1 MKIINLF
8 RFTLFVLSVVFSVN
22 VAFAQ
27 SISAPSISATGDG
40 CNTVS
45 FKVESYDASLYDYS
59 VDLNGTSVSLA
70 SDGSYSVDSPAR
82 DVEYTFSVSRTEIST
97 GLSSEIASKSAKL
110 PKAVETPVIQASAAA
125 CDAPVEFSI
134 VSGYNTS
141 LDYTWIVNG
150 VSFPSSTSSYS
161 VSSPVD
167 GATYEA
173 TVSVTD
179 NCTSAVSNTVSQS
192 YVKTPSMPQ
201 ISVSHD
207 CGEHIVF
214 KLDNKSDYPVYY
226 DQVWKINGTTVT
238 PTNGEYKL
246 SSFSDGDSFTL
257 KITVTN
263 TVNGV
268 SCNSVTAEKTVVA
281 KTTPNSPT
289 THSYKGCADPEA
301 EPGRWEDLVD
311 KKDSYTLVWYDA
323 AIGSDPIPTAS
334 NFTFSKSEATPT
346 KTYWVAQENPA
357 TGCRSGRSEV
367 SVTVYDVPEAIVVES
382 QITACKGES
391 IVLSAETSERN
402 VTYQW
407 SPINKLVN
415 PTNAYSVTTQP
426 LSSPTQFTLNVSNS
440 EYSACFTTAIVDVN
454 VLSKPEIA
462 LDESSVSVCKN
473 GSVTVTNNKANL
485 TKEEYFWETITSG
498 VSSGFLGDE
507 ESYTLSPVNKS
518 TTIKLTASL
527 KDLPSCNSEAT
538 VSVTMV
544 EPPVADA
551 GADKYVC
558 YGSTV
563 QIGVSQGS
571 VAGVEYEWTNPS
583 DLESPFSP
591 TTMLKPVTKD
601 EKYTLTATSTMVENC
616 KSQDEVYV
624 YKVDKP
630 TIYNVTGNGTYCEG
644 TSPTN
649 MVIKLSGSESG
660 TEYQLVKDGNVL
672 NLPWKTGVNG
682 PLTWAGDVASGFD
695 ITAGVYTVIARKTSL
710 TGCEETMSGSAV
722 ITSVPSPSA
731 SFQITQGAACPG
743 EEISIRVT
751 ITGGVAPYKF
761 KLLENGT
768 PKEIEITSG
777 NTYDFNYT
785 PNSATTFQISEV
797 SDAVCERKYAPED
810 YPTLPLDMANLADFE
825 IKSSK
830 GNKAVCFGE
839 NVTLYV
845 DYNDPDAKFEW
856 SNLATTNS
864 ISVDA
869 VRDELVKLTITTP
882 QGCVID
888 REYTLNVIEK
898 EDISITGL
906 NKSATDKDGNVY
918 YYFCSSDAN
927 APLAGSI
934 GMGKFTSEPAGLF
947 QENTLVPSAV
957 TETTKY
963 NVTFSYQTEGCV
975 LDTTFTVYVSAINKE
990 VDWTVAPAF
999 ERPWS
1004 QTEFEYCQPDPASP
1018 KTTIPLQGHPQV
1030 AAGTWR
1036 IVGSSSL
1043 NGGTAPSGASI
1054 NPTTGVATA
1063 QTQLKNVVAGN
1074 KYIIEYSVVD
1084 EFGCKGVSAKT
1095 IKVNSKPTAYFESG
1109 GISFD
1114 PGQEMCIKSKEATIY
1129 ANNQIG
1135 NFTLSSSDSRMI
1147 IPEKSAPGKLVI
1159 NPSAGKLG
1167 SHSVIWRIEHEGCS
1181 YSEKSSFTITTPIRI
1196 NSFNISKEY
1205 CQESDPEVI
1214 TISAAKP
1221 TTGDIVILDSNGGV
1235 ALSRTPI
1242 TSSPVFDPSEKEGK
1256 YYIEYHYND
1265 GTCEDVHIDSVVVHP
1280 TPNVDLR
1287 MKDDYCF
1294 GEKVVILPNYPGG
1307 EYSSDN
1313 PLEAGTLIN
1322 NVFDT
1327 NKSGLGIFKINY
1339 KVKNEFG
1346 CVGEASQEFQV
1357 RGKTNMNIHVDEFF
1371 CQPRGEYDVVG
1382 FPKPTETQKDQA
1394 YFSTN
1399 NAIGLTDFGG
1409 GIAKINLEN
1418 ATYDITYPI
1427 TYHYKEFYND
1437 KDGNEHSCVSS
1448 VTKNFTVLNQA
1459 ADFAGYNHNQTICA
1473 DVVKL
1478 ELTANLP
1485 AHTTFEFEQ
1494 ATEFPTAFVDNGDG
1508 SATLFPSQLQ
1518 EGKYYTVSMLHQYY
1532 DETGKLV
1539 CESEI
1544 KKSFYISEIEE
1555 VQDIS
1560 LYCHADNRT
1569 SVKLENTELGVRYD
1583 LWVDGGVYDTYLTD
1597 TPNETVEFKA
1607 IEIFDKDGIPVY
1619 VVAVDPHETSCTR
1632 KMSKEFT
1639 LYEFAISGQSTDIT
1653 CGGEGLTNGTFIG
1666 SAKGGVPVYSHELI
1680 DTEAGTVVLQAE
1692 SSITLPKGK
1701 YEYKV
1706 TDAIGC
1712 TRTFPFEIKEPNKLE
1727 LIVEQEDVRCN
1738 GDTTA
1743 SVKANVVSNSGT
1755 SPYIYTWTK
1764 RVEDGDLLITNE
1776 STMKVG
1782 KGHYHIKVEDANG
1795 CYAEKTIDVLA
1806 PEKPLT
1812 VVLEDKVDVQIRG
1825 NATGEIYIKASGGT
1839 PDENNEYTYEWTG
1852 LGINDANRNLEDLQ
1866 GLVAGTYTV
1875 TVKDS
1880 RGCEASL
1887 SVFVYEPTPIEVLP
1901 TVNNPKCFGDTD
1913 GVISLTIAGGSTP
1926 YNISWL
1932 DETGNIMTDETGA
1945 PLSSRE
1951 IAGLSAGKYQYI
1963 IIDKD
1968 GNKVEDEVI
1977 VKENPQL
1984 VVTTSLLSEL
1994 NNKCYGDE
2002 NGKIVLTIDGGTGIY
2017 TVDWGSIP
2025 AEKIIA
2031 GEYKAINLG
2040 YNTYNIDVKDSN
2052 GCEVSHAVE
2061 VTQPAEKL
2069 QLEKVD
2075 IVQNICHNAKKG
2087 AIDITMKGGTPNYTY
2102 SWEGVGVNPTAED
2115 QIGLTA
2121 GESYSVKVTDA
2132 NNCQWTSEVFVME
2145 NPQELTLSLEKTDI
2159 TCKGSSNG
2167 SIKAIVTGEA
2177 QFDYV
2182 WEDSHSN
2189 ILATGNRPKL
2199 DGLDV
2204 EMYTVTVTDKNGC
2217 NITGGIQITEPEEL
2231 TATVKLNNIT
2241 CHDADNASVHV
2252 IAEGG
2257 TGEYTYALSEV
2268 GASTIISTENEYAGL
2283 SDGVYEYKVMDENE
2297 CLWTSEP
2304 IKVIN
2309 PEPIT
2314 ISFNVSHV
2322 TIFDEANGL
2331 IDLDITGGTPG
2342 MSGYK
2347 IEWLRGTS
2355 VVTDPTDPA
2364 YNADQDILSNI
2375 KAGLYKVLVTDENG
2389 CAAVAEVEVTQPEVI
2404 TVDIEVT
2411 DVRCNGKKTG
2421 IINVKTTEG
2430 GDGNYKY
2437 TLLDSDGNVISEE
2450 AITGSLAAG
2459 IYTLNITDGAGA
2471 PFSREVV
2478 VSQPDSIQIVTVP
2491 ELSKLSVD
2499 CFGNATGAV
2508 KVNISGGVP
2517 DYDYRWIGSS
2527 AVASAVNTDYV
2538 EGLSAGTYM
2547 IELTD
2552 ANNCYKE
2559 YEVEIKGPA
2568 QELRVTETIVQNV
2581 CYGETNAYID
2591 VEVSG
2596 GTGEYRYLWTGA
2608 GLAQDKINDQDQY
2621 NLYSGQVYTL
2631 TVRDELGCTEE
2642 RNYKIDERYEIKV
2655 STSVKDVLCYGEETG
2670 ELHAEVEGGTPLIPG
2685 QTAYLTSKWE
2695 SKDGSYSVTALDVT
2709 NKKAGEYIFTVK
2721 DDIGCVITKEVE
2733 IAQPDKLI
2741 AKIEGDDVLCGGVD
2755 NGHLEVKVTGGTEN
2769 YSYKWYKDYDYT
2781 QEIGVGAHLTNLGAG
2796 DYEVFIEDRNSCPA
2810 SAKKGIVSS
2819 IPMSIDTIVTHIL
2832 VNGANTGVIEI
2843 NVSGGTPPLTATW
2856 ASQSKDLSSETGFIV
2871 DELPAGYYE
2880 VTVID
2885 GFGCK
2890 LTERI
2895 EVKQPQEINVI
2906 REQKDIKCFGEKG
2919 NIILTVS
2926 GGMRPYKY
2934 DWTGPNGF
2942 TYSGTGPE
2950 FSEISNLEPG
2960 VYDVIV
2966 TDAAGLQ
2973 VPKKYEIKDV
2983 PQLTWVQHDSKVE
2996 LDCHNDNDGYIN
3008 IEVAGGTL
3016 PYTIIWNGPGL
3027 DKENVYSVGNLT
3039 VGKYTAEITDAN
3051 DCPIDRPFIQEIT
3064 QPEELKLDATLTHNN
3079 CYNDKEGAIDIS
3091 VTGGTPDYIY
3101 RWSGF
3106 DVDQTA
3112 EDQINLPRGEYN
3124 LHLEDANRC
3133 TIDTLFT
3140 INAKNETFA
3149 AISGPSN
3156 ICSGEEFQIQID
3168 VNGLAPWTIE
3178 YTDGSQIYTETTE
3191 ENSNVY
3197 THSLLADA
3205 EFKLVKVVDANGC
3218 EAKLGENLQIDVHEV
3233 PQITIVS
3240 AQEDCCLGEPALIDI
3255 IFAGKG
3261 PWTINYT
3268 DGTLD
3273 YVDGPFISGR
3283 DFLKIIPKQVGTQT
3297 YTIKSV
3303 SNDNC
3308 TVDVNYS
3315 VDITAYTYPNLEVD
3329 INPSVCQPNP
3339 LKVYLHATG
3348 EAPWHVVYY
3357 LNELK
3362 YEHDM
3367 MQEEEVLDIYPN
3379 QEDNLFIFESIKS
3392 GKRCVSKLG
3401 KEIQAKM
3408 DLLPKDATAI
3418 LGSNMVCRNSTTTF
3432 TTPEIPYA
3440 TSYVWS
3446 LPSGFNIV
3454 SGLGSNTIVVEVNNV
3469 AVSGEVSVWGSNKC
3483 GEGVKTSIEV
3493 EVDKPMTIN
3502 GAQITIPPYVCDDNT
3517 IFPLSVSEV
3526 EGATNYEW
3534 VMPVGYNVLSGQG
3547 TRSVMVQIDKYALSN
3562 TISVVPSNV
3571 CTSTEPIEAYIILR
3585 DLPKVDAGV
3594 DFTTKN
3600 CSTVAQLSANL
3611 NPDAISSQWRL
3622 VRGNAVFEDDAVHNT
3637 NVSELMYGENVLSWN
3652 VNDGFCVAYD
3662 TVKVTNWNPG
3672 ITEPEFS
3679 EITICEDYMTLRA
3692 GVPKFGEGQWIL
3704 RQGDGEFENPNSPET
3719 LITGLSNK
3727 RTNVI
3732 RWEVYSS
3739 EDPRCR
3745 NSIDVQVISHSLNSL
3760 VDAGADGVSTTGTYR
3775 LSARLVNDSN
3785 IKGTWTIE
3793 GGSGTIEDPHN
3804 PNTIVTG
3811 LATGINTIR
3820 WTISGYDCEAYDEIR
3835 VRLVDEPIA
3844 SFNIENAEGCEPL
3857 TVQFTNTTVGDAE
3870 YKWEFGDGSTSDLRS
3885 PEHIFEKAGT
3895 YTVKLT
3901 ATGDGR
3907 ADSFTGVVNV
3917 LPSPVAEF
3925 SVAERQLYVPNAEA
3939 HFYNET
3945 ENAVKYFWQFGD
3957 GSTSEKENP
3966 VYTYIEDGDYD
3977 ITYIVSDI
3985 NLCSDTLVM
3994 EKYIRVGKDSY
4005 LVFPTAFTPN
4015 VERSNGGV
4023 YSEGERRLDVFYPI
4037 GRNVDTYKLEIFS
4050 SWGVKVFES
4059 NDKNIGWDGYYLGQC
4074 ADQGIYFYKAEG
4086 RFKDG
4091 NAFQYSGNLMLIR

>member
-22 VAFAQ
+22 IAIAQ
-27 SISAPSISATGDG
+27 SVSAPSISSTGNG

-110 PKAVETPVIQASAAA
+110 PKAVEAPVIQASAAA
-125 CDAPVEFSI
+125 CDAPVVFSI

-150 VSFPSSTSSYS
+150 VSFPSSTSSFS

-207 CGEHIVF
+207 CGEPIVF
-214 KLDNKSDYPVYY
+214 KLDNYADYPVYY
-226 DQVWKINGTTVT
+226 VQAWKINGTTVT

-257 KITVTN
+257 EVKITN
-263 TVNGV
+263 NVNGV
-268 SCNSVTAEKTVVA
+268 SCTSPTASKTIVA
-281 KTTPNSPT
+281 KTTPNSPGT
-289 THSYKGCADPEA
+289 TSYKACEEVGA
-301 EPGRWEDLVD
+301 EPGRWADLV
-311 KKDSYTLVWYDA
+311 KKADDSYTLVWYDA
-323 AIGSDPIPTAS
+323 PIGTDPIVTPS
-334 NFTFSKSEATPT
+334 NFTFSKEEATPT
-346 KTYWVAQENPA
+346 TTYWVAQENPA

-367 SVTVYDVPEAIVVES
+367 SVTVYDVPEAFVEES
-382 QITACKGES
+382 QVTACYGES
-391 IVLSAETSERN
+391 IVLAEN
-402 VTYQW
+402 LVADPNATYQW
-407 SPINKLVN
+407 SPSSKLVSSH
-415 PTNAYSVTTQP
+415 TYSVTTQP
-426 LSSPTQFTLNVSNS
+426 LYSPTKFTLKVANS
-440 EYSACFTTAIVDVN
+440 ESPTCYTTTTVDVN
-454 VLSKPEIA
+454 VLKKPIITFDKTN
-462 LDESSVSVCKN
+462 LSVCKG
-473 GSVTVTNNKANL
+473 GSVTVTNKTADL
-485 TKEEYFWETITSG
+485 SKEEYFWEAITDG
-498 VSSGFLGDE
+498 ASSGFLGGDE
-507 ESYTLSPVNKS
+507 SLTLSSVSKS

-527 KDLPSCNSEAT
+527 QELPSCSSDMTTN
-538 VSVTMV
+538 VTMV

-558 YGSTV
+558 YGNTV

-601 EKYTLTATSTMVENC
+601 EKYRLTATSTMVENC

-1084 EFGCKGVSAKT
+1084 EFGCKGVSEKT

-1532 DETGKLV
+1532 DETDKLV

-1544 KKSFYISEIEE
+1544 KKSFYISQIEE

-1560 LYCHADNRT
+1560 LYCHPDNRT
-1569 SVKLENTELGVRYD
+1569 AVKLENTELGVRYD
-1583 LWVDGGVYDTYLTD
+1583 LYVDGGVYDTHVTT

-1607 IEIFDKDGIPVY
+1607 INISDRDGIPVY
-1619 VVAVDPHETSCTR
+1619 VVAVDPKATTCTR
-1632 KMSKEFT
+1632 KLSKEFT
-1639 LYEFAISGQSTDIT
+1639 LYEFAISGKSTDIT
-1653 CGGEGLTNGTFIG
+1653 CGGENLTNGTFTG
-1666 SAKGGVPVYSHELI
+1666 SAKGGVPEYSHELI
-1680 DTEAGTVVLQAE
+1680 DTQSGDVILQAE

-1712 TRTFPFEIKEPNKLE
+1712 TRTFPFEIKEPNKLDV
-1727 LIVEQEDVRCN
+1727 IVEQEDVRCN
-1738 GDTTA
+1738 GGNEA
-1743 SVKANVVSNSGT
+1743 SVKANVVSNTGT
-1755 SPYIYTWTK
+1755 APYVYTWTK
-1764 RVEDGDLLITNE
+1764 KEEGGDLFITNE

-1782 KGHYHIKVEDANG
+1782 KGQYHVKVEDANG
-1795 CYAEKTIDVLA
+1795 CFVEKKIDVNA

-1812 VVLEDKVDVQIRG
+1812 VELDYKVDVQIRG
-1825 NATGEIYIKASGGT
+1825 NASGEIYINVSGGT
-1839 PDENNEYTYEWTG
+1839 ADTPDEYTYEWTG
-1852 LGINDANRNLEDLQ
+1852 VGINDANRNLKDLQ
-1866 GLVAGTYTV
+1866 GLIAGTYTV
-1875 TVKDS
+1875 TVKDA

-1887 SVFVYEPTPIEVLP
+1887 TVFIKEPTQIEVLP
-1901 TVNNPKCFGDTD
+1901 TVSNPKCFGDID
-1913 GVISLTIAGGSTP
+1913 GVISLAIAGGSTP
-1926 YNISWL
+1926 YNITWE
-1932 DETGNIMTDETGA
+1932 DEAGNILTDDSGN
-1945 PLSSRE
+1945 PLTSQE
-1951 IAGLSAGKYQYI
+1951 IGGLPAGKYI
-1963 IIDKD
+1963 FKIVDND
-1968 GNKVEDEVI
+1968 GNPYTDEVI

-2002 NGKIVLTIDGGTGIY
+2002 NGEIVLNIDGGTGVY

-2025 AEKIIA
+2025 ADKIVA

-2052 GCEVSHAVE
+2052 GCDVSHSVV

-2069 QLEKVD
+2069 QLDDVEL
-2075 IVQNICHNAKKG
+2075 VQNICHNAKEGQIK
-2087 AIDITMKGGTPNYTY
+2087 ITMKGGTPNYTY

-2115 QIGLTA
+2115 QQGLTA

-2182 WEDSHSN
+2182 WEDSHSTT
-2189 ILATGNRPKL
+2189 LATGNRPKL
-2199 DGLDV
+2199 EGLDV
-2204 EMYTVTVTDKNGC
+2204 DMYTVTVTDKNGC
-2217 NITGGIQITEPEEL
+2217 SVTSGIQINQPEEL

-2375 KAGLYKVLVTDENG
+2375 KAGLYKVLVTDENA
-2389 CAAVAEVEVTQPEVI
+2389 CAAVAEVEVTQPEI
-2404 TVDIEVT
+2404 IKADIEVT
-2411 DVRCNGKKTG
+2411 HVRCNGSSTG
-2421 IINVKTTEG
+2421 IINVKSTEG
-2430 GDGNYKY
+2430 GMGRY
-2437 TLLDSDGNVISEE
+2437 TYELLDSDGIVVGSA
-2450 AITGSLAAG
+2450 AIVGSLAAG
-2459 IYTLNITDGAGA
+2459 DYTLNIKDDAGA
-2471 PFSREVV
+2471 ILSRPIEVQ
-2478 VSQPDSIQIVTVP
+2478 QPDAIKIETVA

-2517 DYDYRWIGSS
+2517 DYTYKWIGT
-2527 AVASAVNTDYV
+2527 SAVNTDYV

-2552 ANNCYKE
+2552 ANNCYKD

-2568 QELRVTETIVQNV
+2568 QALRVTETIVQNV
-2581 CYGETNAYID
+2581 CFGETDAYID

-2596 GTGEYRYLWTGA
+2596 GTGDYRYLWTGA
-2608 GLAQDKINDQDQY
+2608 GLAQDKINDQDQF

-2642 RNYKIDERYEIKV
+2642 RNYKIEDRFEIKV
-2655 STSVKDVLCYGEETG
+2655 STSVKDVLCNGEETG
-2670 ELHAEVEGGTPLIPG
+2670 ELHANVEGGTPLIPG

-2721 DDIGCVITKEVE
+2721 DDVGCVITKEVE
-2733 IAQPDKLI
+2733 ISQPDKLI
-2741 AKIEGDDVLCGGVD
+2741 ATIEGDDVLCGGVD

-2769 YSYKWYKDYDYT
+2769 YDYKWYKDYDYT
-2781 QEIGVGAHLTNLGAG
+2781 EVIGVGAHLTNLGAG

-2810 SAKKGIVSS
+2810 SAKKGILSS
-2819 IPMSIDTIVTHIL
+2819 SPMSIDNIDVTN
-2832 VNGANTGVIEI
+2832 VEVYGANTGVIEI
-2843 NVSGGTPPLTATW
+2843 SVSGGTPNLTATW
-2856 ASQSKDLSSETGFIV
+2856 SSQSKDLSSETGFRV
-2871 DELPAGYYE
+2871 EELPAGYYE

-2885 GFGCK
+2885 GVGCK

-2895 EVKQPQEINVI
+2895 EVTQPQVINVSCVK
-2906 REQKDIKCFGEKG
+2906 KDIKCFGEKG
-2919 NIILTVS
+2919 NLILTVN
-2926 GGMRPYKY
+2926 GGMPPYTY
-2934 DWTGPNGF
+2934 DWVGPNGF

-2983 PQLTWVQHDSKVE
+2983 PQLTWVQHDSKVL
-2996 LDCHNDNDGYIN
+2996 LDCYNDNDGYIN

-3016 PYTIIWNGPGL
+3016 PYTIKWNGPNL

-3051 DCPIDRPFIQEIT
+3051 NCPIDRPFIQEIT
-3064 QPEELKLDATLTHNN
+3064 QPEELKLEATLAHNN
-3079 CYNDKEGAIDIS
+3079 CYNDKDGAIDIT
-3091 VTGGTPDYIY
+3091 VTGGVPDYIY

-3106 DVDQTA
+3106 DVDPTA

-3240 AQEDCCLGEPALIDI
+3240 AQEDCCLGEAALIDI

-3268 DGTLD
+3268 DGTID
-3273 YVDGPFISGR
+3273 YVDGPFTSSR
-3283 DFLKIIPKQVGTQT
+3283 DFLKIIPKQVGTKT

-3308 TVDVNYS
+3308 TVPVDYS

-3329 INPSVCQPNP
+3329 MSPSVCEPNP

-3357 LNELK
+3357 LNDLK

-3401 KEIQAKM
+3401 KEIQTKM

-3432 TTPEIPYA
+3432 STPEIPYA
-3440 TSYVWS
+3440 ESYKWS

-3483 GEGVKTSIEV
+3483 GEGVKTTIQV
-3493 EVDKPMTIN
+3493 EVDKPMTIL
-3502 GAQITIPPYVCDDNT
+3502 GAEITIPPYVCNNET
-3517 IFPLSVSEV
+3517 IFPLSVSQV
-3526 EGATNYEW
+3526 QGATNYEW
-3534 VMPVGYNVLSGQG
+3534 VMPAGYEVLSGQG

-3745 NSIDVQVISHSLNSL
+3745 NSIDVQVVSHSLNSL
-3760 VDAGADGVSTTGTYR
+3760 VDAGTDGVSTTGTYR

-3857 TVQFTNTTVGDAE
+3857 TVQFTNTTVGNAE

-3907 ADSFTGVVNV
+3907 VDSFTGVVNV
-3917 LPSPVAEF
+3917 LPSPVAAF

>member
-22 VAFAQ
+22 IAIAQ
-27 SISAPSISATGDG
+27 SISAPSISSTGDG

-45 FKVESYDASLYDYS
+45 FSVVDYDASLYDYAAK
-59 VDLNGTSVSLA
+59 LNGTSVSLGT
-70 SDGSYSVDSPAR
+70 DGTYVVSSPVR
-82 DVEYTFSVSRTEIST
+82 DMQYTFSVSCTEIST
-97 GLSSEIASKSAKL
+97 GISSVESTESVRL
-110 PKAVETPVIQASAAA
+110 PKAVDAPQIKASTSA
-125 CDAPVEFSI
+125 CDAPVVFTI
-134 VSGYNTS
+134 QNYNPS
-141 LDYTWIVNG
+141 LEYIWTVNG
-150 VSFPSSTSSYS
+150 SSTPSSVSSYS

-179 NCTSAVSNTVSQS
+179 NCTSAVSNTVSQTC
-192 YVKTPSMPQ
+192 VKTPVVPQ

-207 CGEHIVF
+207 CGEPIVF
-214 KLDNKSDYPVYY
+214 KLDNYADYPVYY
-226 DQVWKINGTTVT
+226 VQVWKINGTTVT

-246 SSFSDGDSFTL
+246 SSFSDGDRFTL
-257 KITVTN
+257 EVTIVN
-263 TVNGV
+263 NVNGI
-268 SCNSVTAEKTVVA
+268 SCSSPTATKTIVA
-281 KTTPNSPT
+281 KTTPNSPRT
-289 THSYKGCADPEA
+289 TSYKACEEVAAD
-301 EPGRWEDLVD
+301 PGRWADLV
-311 KKDSYTLVWYDA
+311 KKSDDSYTLVWYDA
-323 AIGSDPIPTAS
+323 PIDTDPIVTPS
-334 NFTFSKSEATPT
+334 NFTFSKEEATPT
-346 KTYWVAQENPA
+346 TTYWVAQENPA

-367 SVTVYDVPEAIVVES
+367 SVTVYDVPEAFVEES
-382 QITACKGES
+382 QVTACYGES
-391 IVLSAETSERN
+391 IVLAEN
-402 VTYQW
+402 LVADPNATYQW
-407 SPINKLVN
+407 SPSSKLISA
-415 PTNAYSVTTQP
+415 NAYSVTTQP
-426 LSSPTQFTLNVSNS
+426 LYSPTTFTLKVANGESPTC
-440 EYSACFTTAIVDVN
+440 YTTTTVDVN
-454 VLSKPEIA
+454 VLKKPIITFDKTN
-462 LDESSVSVCKN
+462 LSVCKG
-473 GSVTVTNNKANL
+473 GSVTVTNKTADL
-485 TKEEYFWETITSG
+485 SKEEYFWEAITDG
-498 VSSGFLGDE
+498 ASSGFLGGDE
-507 ESYTLSPVNKS
+507 SLTLSFVDKS

-527 KDLPSCNSEAT
+527 QELPSCSSEMT
-538 VSVTMV
+538 TTITMV

-563 QIGVSQGS
+563 QIGASPGS
-571 VAGVEYEWTNPS
+571 VTGVKYEWTNPS

-616 KSQDEVYV
+616 ESHDEVCV

-672 NLPWKTGVNG
+672 NIPWKTGVNG

-695 ITAGVYTVIARKTSL
+695 ITAGVYTVIARKADH

-731 SFQITQGAACPG
+731 SLQITQGAACPG
-743 EEISIRVT
+743 KEISIRVT

-768 PKEIEITSG
+768 PTEIEITSG
-777 NTYDFNYT
+777 NTYDFTYT

-830 GNKAVCFGE
+830 GDKAVCYGE
-839 NVTLYV
+839 NVTLFV

-869 VRDELVKLTITTP
+869 VQDELVKLTITTP
-882 QGCVID
+882 QGCVLD

-906 NKSATDKDGNVY
+906 NKSTTDKDGNVY

-927 APLAGSI
+927 APLAGSV

-999 ERPWS
+999 ERPWT
-1004 QTEFEYCQPDPASP
+1004 QTEFEYCQPNPASP

-1043 NGGTAPSGASI
+1043 DGGTAPSGASI
-1054 NPTTGVATA
+1054 SPTTGVATA
-1063 QTQLKNVVAGN
+1063 ETQLKNVVAGN

-1084 EFGCKGVSAKT
+1084 EFGCRGVSQKT

-1135 NFTLSSSDSRMI
+1135 NFTLAGSDSRMI
-1147 IPEKSAPGKLVI
+1147 KSSEDGKLVI
-1159 NPSAGKLG
+1159 DPSAGKLG
-1167 SHSVIWRIEHEGCS
+1167 SHSVIWRIEHQGCS

-1221 TTGDIVILDSNGGV
+1221 TTGDIEILDSNGGV
-1235 ALSRTPI
+1235 ALSRTAI
-1242 TSSPVFDPSEKEGK
+1242 TSSPVFDPHDKEGK
-1256 YYIEYHYND
+1256 YYIKYYYND

-1280 TPNVDLR
+1280 TPKVDLR

-1294 GEKVVILPNYPGG
+1294 GEKVVILPNFPGG
-1307 EYSSDN
+1307 EYTSEN
-1313 PLEAGTLIN
+1313 PLEEGTLIN

-1327 NKSGLGIFKINY
+1327 NKSGLGIFKIKY
-1339 KVKNEFG
+1339 KVTNEFG

-1409 GIAKINLEN
+1409 GIAKINLAN

-1485 AHTTFEFEQ
+1485 AHTTFKFEQ
-1494 ATEFPTAFVDNGDG
+1494 ADEFPTAFVDNGDG

-1532 DETGKLV
+1532 DDTDKLV

-1544 KKSFYISEIEE
+1544 EKSFYISQIEE

-1560 LYCHADNRT
+1560 LYCHPENRT
-1569 SVKLENTELGVRYD
+1569 AVKLENTELGVRYD
-1583 LWVDGGVYDTYLTD
+1583 LYVDGGVYDTHVTT

-1607 IEIFDKDGIPVY
+1607 INISDKDGIPVY
-1619 VVAVDPHETSCTR
+1619 VVAVDPKATTCTR
-1632 KMSKEFT
+1632 RLSKEFT
-1639 LYEFAISGQSTDIT
+1639 LYEFAISGKSTDIT
-1653 CGGEGLTNGTFIG
+1653 CGGENLTNGTFTG
-1666 SAKGGVPVYSHELI
+1666 SAKGGVPEYSHELI
-1680 DTEAGTVVLQAE
+1680 DTQSGTVILQAE
-1692 SSITLPKGK
+1692 SSITLPQGK

-1712 TRTFPFEIKEPNKLE
+1712 TRTFPFEIKEPNKLAV
-1727 LIVEQEDVRCN
+1727 IVEQEDVRCN
-1738 GDTTA
+1738 GGTEA
-1743 SVKANVVSNSGT
+1743 SVKANVASNTGT
-1755 SPYIYTWTK
+1755 APYVYTWTK
-1764 RVEDGDLLITNE
+1764 IEEDGELFITDE

-1782 KGHYHIKVEDANG
+1782 KGQYHVKVEDANG
-1795 CYAEKTIDVLA
+1795 CVEKKRIEVNA
-1806 PEKPLT
+1806 PEQPLT
-1812 VVLEDKVDVQIRG
+1812 VELDYKVDVQIRG
-1825 NATGEIYIKASGGT
+1825 NASGEIYINVSGGT
-1839 PDENNEYTYEWTG
+1839 ADTPDEYTYEWTG
-1852 LGINDANRNLEDLQ
+1852 VGINDANRNLKDLQ
-1866 GLVAGTYTV
+1866 GLIAGTYTV
-1875 TVKDS
+1875 TVKDA

-1887 SVFVYEPTPIEVLP
+1887 SVFVNQPTQIEVLP

-1913 GVISLTIAGGSTP
+1913 GVISLAIAGGSTP
-1926 YNISWL
+1926 YNITWE
-1932 DETGNIMTDETGA
+1932 DEAGNILTDESGNPFT
-1945 PLSSRE
+1945 SQE
-1951 IAGLSAGKYQYI
+1951 IGGLPAGKYI
-1963 IIDKD
+1963 FKIVDND
-1968 GNKVEDEVI
+1968 GNQYTDEVI

-2002 NGKIVLTIDGGTGIY
+2002 NGEIVLNIDGGTGVY

-2025 AEKIIA
+2025 ADKIVA

-2052 GCEVSHAVE
+2052 GCDVSHSVV

-2069 QLEKVD
+2069 QLDDVE
-2075 IVQNICHNAKKG
+2075 IVQNICHNAKEGQIK
-2087 AIDITMKGGTPNYTY
+2087 ITMKGGTPNYTY

-2115 QIGLTA
+2115 QQGLTA

-2159 TCKGSSNG
+2159 SCHNAANG
-2167 SIKAIVTGEA
+2167 SILAKVTGEA
-2177 QFDYV
+2177 QFDYH
-2182 WEDSHSN
+2182 WKDSHSTT
-2189 ILATGNRPKL
+2189 LATGNRPKL
-2199 DGLDV
+2199 EGLDV
-2204 EMYTVTVTDKNGC
+2204 DMYTVTVKDKNGC
-2217 NITGGIQITEPEEL
+2217 TVTSGIQINQPEEL
-2231 TATVKLNNIT
+2231 TATVKLNNIS
-2241 CHDADNASVHV
+2241 CHDANNASVLV
-2252 IAEGG
+2252 VAEGG

-2268 GASTIISTENEYAGL
+2268 GSSTITSTENEFAGL
-2283 SDGVYEYKVMDENE
+2283 SEGVYEYKVTDEND
-2297 CLWTSEP
+2297 CSWTSDP
-2304 IKVIN
+2304 IKVKN
-2309 PEPIT
+2309 PDPIT
-2314 ISFNVSHV
+2314 ISFNVSPV
-2322 TIFDEANGL
+2322 TIYDASNGIINL
-2331 IDLDITGGTPG
+2331 AITGGTPG
-2342 MSGYK
+2342 ALGYK

-2355 VVTDPTDPA
+2355 VVTDPADPA
-2364 YNADQDILSNI
+2364 YNADQEMLANI
-2375 KAGLYKVLVTDENG
+2375 KAGLYRVLVTDENG

-2404 TVDIEVT
+2404 KADIEVT
-2411 DVRCNGKKTG
+2411 HVRCNGSSTG
-2421 IINVKTTEG
+2421 IINVKSTEG
-2430 GDGNYKY
+2430 GMGRY
-2437 TLLDSDGNVISEE
+2437 TYELLDSDGNVVGS
-2450 AITGSLAAG
+2450 AAVVGSLAAG
-2459 IYTLNITDGAGA
+2459 DYTLNIKDEAGA
-2471 PFSREVV
+2471 TLSRPIEVQ
-2478 VSQPDSIQIVTVP
+2478 QPDAIKIETVT

-2517 DYDYRWIGSS
+2517 DYNYKWIGT
-2527 AVASAVNTDYV
+2527 SAVNTDYV

-2552 ANNCYKE
+2552 ANNCYKD

-2568 QELRVTETIVQNV
+2568 QALRVTETIVQNV
-2581 CYGETNAYID
+2581 CFGETNAYID

-2596 GTGEYRYLWTGA
+2596 GTGDYRYLWTGA

-2642 RNYKIDERYEIKV
+2642 RNYKIEDRFEIKV
-2655 STSVKDVLCYGEETG
+2655 STSVKDVLCNGEVTG
-2670 ELHAEVEGGTPLIPG
+2670 ELSATVEGGTPKVPG
-2685 QTAYLTSKWE
+2685 TTPVLSTVWKSE
-2695 SKDGSYSVTALDVT
+2695 DGSYTFTGKNDTDLP
-2709 NKKAGEYIFTVK
+2709 AGKYTFTVT
-2721 DDIGCVITKEVE
+2721 DEVGCVVEKQVE
-2733 IAQPDKLI
+2733 IKQPDELVATI
-2741 AKIEGDDVLCGGVD
+2741 VGTDRLCGGVND
-2755 NGHLEVKVTGGTEN
+2755 GTLKVDVTGGTLD
-2769 YSYKWYKDYDYT
+2769 YKYT
-2781 QEIGVGAHLTNLGAG
+2781 WVHTLNNVSQEVGYTSHIGNLGEG
-2796 DYEVFIEDRNSCPA
+2796 NYVIYIEDRNKCTA
-2810 SAKKGIVSS
+2810 EDKHDIVSS
-2819 IPMSIDTIVTHIL
+2819 IPMKLDVTKLTKVSVHGYSD
-2832 VNGANTGVIEI
+2832 GAIEI
-2843 NVSGGTPPLTATW
+2843 SVTGGTAPLSYSWSGPGIDPNYQTYQN
-2856 ASQSKDLSSETGFIV
+2856 QSNLI
-2871 DELPAGYYE
+2871 AGYY
-2880 VTVID
+2880 TVIVKD
-2885 GFGCK
+2885 AVGCMI
-2890 LTERI
+2890 TEKI
-2895 EVKQPQEINVI
+2895 EVQQPEKVDVKSYITN
-2906 REQKDIKCFGEKG
+2906 IKCAGEKG
-2919 NIILTVS
+2919 SIRLEVE
-2926 GGMRPYKY
+2926 GGYQPYLVE
-2934 DWTGPNGF
+2934 WIGPNGF
-2942 TYSGTGPE
+2942 THSGNQLE
-2950 FSEISNLEPG
+2950 DREITNLEPG
-2960 VYDVIV
+2960 TYNVTV
-2966 TDAAGLQ
+2966 TDNDGKGIPVTKQ
-2973 VPKKYEIKDV
+2973 YDISDKT
-2983 PQLTWVQHDSKVE
+2983 QLTWVLYEDSKTQ
-2996 LDCHNDNDGYIN
+2996 LKCFGDTDGAIS
-3008 IEVAGGTL
+3008 IGVGGGTT
-3016 PYTIIWNGPGL
+3016 PYSIKWKGPNL

-3051 DCPIDRPFIQEIT
+3051 NCPIDRPFIQEIT
-3064 QPEELKLDATLTHNN
+3064 QPEELKLDATLAHNN
-3079 CYNDKEGAIDIS
+3079 CYNDKDGAIDIT
-3091 VTGGTPDYIY
+3091 VTGGVPDYIY

-3106 DVDQTA
+3106 DVDPTA

-3149 AISGPSN
+3149 VISGPSN

-3357 LNELK
+3357 LNDLK

-3401 KEIQAKM
+3401 KEISSRM

-3562 TISVVPSNV
+3562 IVKVIPSNV
-3571 CTSTEPIEAYIILR
+3571 CTETEPISAKIEVRALPTVKAGGDINTYCSLEATL
-3585 DLPKVDAGV
+3585 AA
-3594 DFTTKN
+3594 TKN
-3600 CSTVAQLSANL
+3600 IQAV
-3611 NPDAISSQWRL
+3611 SSEWRL
-3622 VRGNAVFEDDAVHNT
+3622 VSGYANIENPEAHNSKVT
-3637 NVSELMYGENVLSWN
+3637 DLMYGETQLAWN
-3652 VNDGFCVAYD
+3652 VNDGYCVGYD
-3662 TVKVTNWNPG
+3662 IVSVINWNPG

-3679 EITICEDYMTLRA
+3679 EITICDDFIALRA
-3692 GVPKFGEGQWIL
+3692 PQPEFGVGYWKLDAGYGEIE
-3704 RQGDGEFENPNSPET
+3704 DENSNET
-3719 LITGLSNK
+3719 IITGLSTK
-3727 RTNVI
+3727 GTNVVT
-3732 RWEVYSS
+3732 WNVYSP
-3739 EDPRCR
+3739 DYPRCS
-3745 NSIDVQVISHSLNSL
+3745 NSVKVNIISHDLSKL
-3760 VDAGADGVSTTGTYR
+3760 VDAGDDGVSTTGIYR
-3775 LSARLVNDSN
+3775 LSARLVNDPGV
-3785 IKGTWTIE
+3785 IGTWTIE
-3793 GGSGTIEDPHN
+3793 AGEGVIEDPHN
-3804 PNTIVTG
+3804 PNTVVTG

-3820 WTISGYDCEAYDEIR
+3820 WTLRGYDCEAYDEIK

-3844 SFNIENAEGCEPL
+3844 SFNMETTEGCEPL
-3857 TVQFTNTTVGDAE
+3857 TVQFTNTTIGNAE

-3885 PEHIFEKAGT
+3885 PEHIFEKAGV

-3901 ATGDGR
+3901 ASANGRVDTFTGDIR
-3907 ADSFTGVVNV
+3907 V
-3917 LPSPVAEF
+3917 LPSPTAAF

-3939 HFYNET
+3939 HFYNES
-3945 ENAVKYFWQFGD
+3945 EDIIKYYWEFGD
-3957 GSTSEKENP
+3957 GGSSSKENP
-3966 VYTYIEDGDYD
+3966 VYTYVEDGLYD
-3977 ITYIVSDI
+3977 ITYIVTDV

-3994 EKYIRVGKDSY
+3994 EDYIKVGKDSY

-4015 VERSNGGV
+4015 VERSNGGTF
-4023 YSEGERRLDVFYPI
+4023 SEGERRLDVFYPI

-4050 SWGVKVFES
+4050 SWGNKVFES
-4059 NDKNIGWDGYYLGQC
+4059 NDQYIGWDGYYLGRC
-4074 ADQGIYFYKAEG
+4074 ADHGTYFYRAEG

-4091 NAFQYSGNLMLIR
+4091 NSFQYSGNLMLIR